1 MHRYFIILFT
11 FPLSQ
16 SIKGQNSYA
25 GIVQD
30 VGNRKALANA
40 YIQGTNSGITTISDN
55 KGYYKI
61 NLISGQKDT
70 SNLHFFIIDNT
81 CYFDLEKDATI
92 SIYSISGKVLLHKNL
107 WNKGSIKIPSFP
119 IGYYIL
125 AITFQQRK
133 LIFFLFSDGKNI
145 LKVRKKN
152 TTEAIFQ
159 SDSCLVFSKENYFD
173 RKISLKDTDKIKNV
187 NLLKKKYDTLD
198 YFNELIRPEAFVMLH
213 SSPPISN
220 YGEVSSIKALY
231 ELNQEKMYYVN
242 SKIYSSHYDFS
253 KIFLNFKGTP
263 NDFYHTQYGASP
275 NKYLNL
281 VTINYY
287 KNIDK
292 YVFEFGSYDQVD
304 CDGIAKTYEKLLETS
319 FFKDKLYFYPNNLKW
334 EGCLDIPKI
343 SSEEIF
349 FGQNYQALN
358 LSDGYGFLKK
368 VDIKNLANT
377 YLGKHDI
384 VLLNDVPNDLSVVSG
399 IITTEFQTTL
409 SHINILSHNRKTPNM
424 ALKDGWDNP
433 KLQNLIGELVYLK
446 VESDSFTIRKAG
458 IDEATK
464 FWEKKEPH
472 TPIFLEK
479 NTQTSGLIEL
489 STQNVASV
497 KTIGGKA
504 ANFAE
509 LVNMGGIPVPE
520 NYFAIPFY
528 YYQQHIEKYG
538 IDTVINNLLKDEKI
552 KIDLEYRKNELK
564 KIRDLIKDAPLDI
577 VLIAMV
583 KNRIKNFGEFSSFR
597 FRSST
602 NAEDLES
609 FSGAGL
615 YDSYSAKK
623 GHSKK
628 TIERAIKKVWA
639 SLWNLRAFDERD
651 YYKIDHNS
659 TAMGILVHRS
669 FPDEDAN
676 GVIITKNIYNV
687 NHGYIFNVQYKEY
700 SIVYPEPGILHDQ
713 IIVYTISLDNK
724 DYTIEYLS
732 HSNIE
737 ELQGKT
743 VLTNDEIYELA
754 DYCTAIKRHY
764 YYDLEN
770 NCDCSYNDFAMDLEL
785 KVDSQVK
792 NRKIYIKQARI
803 YSGE

>member
-1 MHRYFIILFT
+1 MYRYFVILLAFLLLQT
-11 FPLSQ
+11 S
-16 SIKGQNSYA
+16 KGQESYT

-30 VGNRKALANA
+30 AGTRKTIENVFV
-40 YIQGTNSGITTISDN
+40 QGSNSGINTLSDEN
-55 KGYYKI
+55 GYYSL
-61 NLISGQKDT
+61 NLVTNPRIS
-70 SNLHFFIIDNT
+70 SNSHYFVIDNT
-81 CYFDLEKDATI
+81 IYFDLENDVTI
-92 SIYSISGKVLLHKNL
+92 SIYSIDGKKLLHKKSG
-107 WNKGSIKIPSFP
+107 NKGSIKIPSLSL
-119 IGYYIL
+119 GYYIL
-125 AITFQQRK
+125 R
-133 LIFFLFSDGKNI
+133 LISQETVLTFFLFSDGKIISQVN
-145 LKVRKKN
+145 KKN
-152 TTEAIFQ
+152 TSTAKFQ
-159 SDSCLVFSKENYFD
+159 FDSCLIFSKKGYFD
-173 RKISLKDTDKIKNV
+173 RIVSIKDTNRIKY
-187 NLLKKKYDTLD
+187 LLKKKYDTLD
-198 YFNELIRPEAFVMLH
+198 YFNELIRPEAFVMLQ
-213 SSPPISN
+213 SSPPKSN

-231 ELNQEKMYYVN
+231 NLKENKMYYSN
-242 SKIYSSHYDFS
+242 AKIYSSHYEFA
-253 KIFLNFKGTP
+253 KIFLDFKGSP

-275 NKYLNL
+275 TKYLDL

-304 CDGIAKTYEKLLETS
+304 CDDVAKTYKKLIETS
-319 FFKDKLYFYPNNLKW
+319 FFKDKLYFYVNNLKW
-334 EGCLDIPKI
+334 ETCSDVPTI

-368 VDIKNLANT
+368 VDIANLSNT

-384 VLLNDVPNDLSVVSG
+384 VLINGVPNDLSVVSG
-399 IITTEFQTTL
+399 IITTEFQTPL

-424 ALKDGWDNP
+424 ALKDGWENSTIQS
-433 KLQNLIGELVYLK
+433 LVGELIYLK
-446 VESDSFTIRKAG
+446 VASDSFTIRKAN
-458 IDEATK
+458 IDEAME
-464 FWEKKEPH
+464 FWDKKEPK
-472 TPIFLEK
+472 TPIILEK
-479 NTQTSGLIEL
+479 DTQTSGLIEL
-489 STQNVASV
+489 STQSVSSV

-509 LVNMGGIPVPE
+509 LVNMGSIPVPE

-528 YYQQHIEKYG
+528 YYQKHIEKYG
-538 IDTVINNLLKDEKI
+538 IDTLINNMLKDDKI
-552 KIDLEYRKNELK
+552 KTNLEYRKNKLK
-564 KIRDLIKDAPLDI
+564 EIRDMIKDSQLDFG
-577 VLIAMV
+577 LIAMV
-583 KNRIKNFGEFSSFR
+583 LNRIDNFSEFASFR

-602 NAEDLES
+602 NAEDLEN

-676 GVIITKNIYNV
+676 GVIVTKNIYNV
-687 NHGYIFNVQYKEY
+687 NHGYIINVQYKEY

-713 IIVYTISLDNK
+713 IIVYTISLDDKN
-724 DYTIEYLS
+724 YTIEYLT

-743 VLTNDEIYELA
+743 VLTDAEIYELA
-754 DYCTAIKRHY
+754 DYCTLIKQHY
-764 YYDLEN
+764 YYDLPN
-770 NCDCSYNDFAMDLEL
+770 DCNCSYNDFAMDLEL
-785 KVDSQVK
+785 KVDSQVE

-803 YSGE
+803 YADR